1 MSYYKK
7 SSLTLA
13 MLAAFTILPSS
24 ILGEQLLK
32 PVSAQS
38 APTTNMAPALP
49 SGSQIKIDGS
59 SSLKTIN
66 QNLKDRFQKNF
77 AGTQVETGEKGTDE
91 ALKALEAGTINLAAI
106 GRPLTNAEERQG
118 LKQVPISRHKIA
130 IIISPNNSFKGD
142 ITLEQFAKIFRGE
155 IKNWS
160 EVGGAAGEIQV
171 IDRPETSD
179 TRRSFNSYPVFQSAP
194 LKTGSNGVILTEDD
208 TEVVVQNL
216 GENGIGYAIADQV
229 RDRTDVKIVPMHKT
243 LPTDPRYPFS
253 QPLAYAYKGPNPSP
267 EVKAFLC
274 YAH

>member
-24 ILGEQLLK
+24 ILGEQSLK

-38 APTTNMAPALP
+38 APTTNTAPTLP

-66 QNLKDRFQKNF
+66 QNLKDRFQKKF
-77 AGTQVETGEKGTDE
+77 AGTKVETGEMGTDE
-91 ALKALEAGTINLAAI
+91 AIKALEAGTINLAAI
-106 GRPLTNAEERQG
+106 GRPLTKAEEGQG
-118 LKQVPISRHKIA
+118 LKQVPISRYKIA
-130 IIISPNNSFKGD
+130 IIISPNNPFKGD